1 LLLFVV
7 LVGLFAGCS
16 SSSKSES
23 QSSKVTL
30 TDERG
35 KSEVTITV
43 KDNVF
48 EPQGV
53 RIDPGTKVT
62 WVNEGRSPHNIVAGN
77 PDQVYDTRFVVDAG
91 TFQPGASHSFTFTK
105 AGVYPYYCALHG
117 SPTKGMVGVIV
128 VGDAAFNGKITTT
141 QKQGTKS
148 GTLHVPADYP
158 TIQAAV
164 DAAKPGSL
172 VLVAPGVYKE
182 AVTVNNPGIVIRGES
197 RKNTILDGEFTR
209 DNGFKVLADGVAIEN
224 MTARNYTKNGFFWTG
239 VKGYRGSYL
248 TAIRNGDYGIYSFGA
263 TNGQF
268 DDDYGEGSPD
278 AGFYIGQCYP
288 CNAVITDSMAE
299 WNGIGFSGTNA
310 GGDLYIVKST
320 FRDNRVGIVPNSG
333 TAEANPPQ
341 REATV
346 VGNVVYSNNN
356 TKTAAI
362 DIAETAIGNG
372 ILLAG
377 GIDDV
382 ADRNLVYDQDIY
394 GIGVI
399 PLPEK
404 ALNPSDKNA
413 QNFDAR
419 GNSVRGNNVSGSR
432 AADLAL
438 VTTIDNAK
446 DAGKNCFSGNTF
458 RTSSPPDIEVLV
470 PCGAPASPKFVA
482 DVGKF
487 AALFTASKPKAA
499 DYKTVP
505 LPPPPDLEEMANP
518 TTAPAHAADQGVPLS
533 IDINTIALPK
543 K

>member
-1 LLLFVV
+1 LCLL
-7 LVGLFAGCS
+7 AACS
-16 SSSKSES
+16 SSSKAES
-23 QSSKVTL
+23 KISL
-30 TDERG
+30 TDEQG

-48 EPQGV
+48 VPQGL

-62 WVNEGRSPHNIVAGN
+62 FVNAGRSAHDIVAGN
-77 PDQVYDTRFVVDAG
+77 PDQAYETRFAVDAA
-91 TFQPGASHSFTFTK
+91 TFKPGASYSYTFTK
-105 AGVYPYYCALHG
+105 PGVYPFYCSLHG
-117 SPTKGMVGVIV
+117 APTKGMTGVIV
-128 VGDAAFNGKITTT
+128 VGDAAFDGKLTTT
-141 QKQGTKS
+141 QNQDTKR

-197 RKNTILDGEFTR
+197 RKKTILDGEFTR

-239 VKGYRGSYL
+239 VTGYRGSYL
-248 TAIRNGDYGIYSFGA
+248 TAIRNGDYGIYAFGA
-263 TNGQF
+263 TDGQF

-288 CNAVITDSMAE
+288 CRAVITDSLAE

-310 GGDLYIVKST
+310 GGDLFIVKST
-320 FRDNRVGIVPNSG
+320 WRNNRIGIVPNSG
-333 TAEANPPQ
+333 TEEANPPQ
-341 REATV
+341 RKATV
-346 VGNVVYSNNN
+346 VGNTVYANNN

-362 DIAETAIGNG
+362 DIAQTAIGNG

-382 ADRNLVYDQDIY
+382 VDKNLVYDHDIY

-404 ALNPSDKNA
+404 VLNPSDKNA

-419 GNSVRGNNVSGSR
+419 GNAVRDNNVSESR

-446 DAGKNCFSGNTF
+446 DAGGNCFSGNTF
-458 RTSSPPDIEVLV
+458 STSLPPGIEALV
-470 PCGAPASPKFVA
+470 PCGAPASPKFAA
-482 DVGKF
+482 DIGKF
-487 AALFTASKPKAA
+487 ASLFTATKPKGA
-499 DYKTVP
+499 DYKTVA
-505 LPPPPDLEEMANP
+505 LPPPPELEEMPNP
-518 TTAPAHAADQGVPLS
+518 TTAPARPPDQNAPMS
-533 IDINTIALPK
+533 IDVTTIALPK
-543 K
+543 R